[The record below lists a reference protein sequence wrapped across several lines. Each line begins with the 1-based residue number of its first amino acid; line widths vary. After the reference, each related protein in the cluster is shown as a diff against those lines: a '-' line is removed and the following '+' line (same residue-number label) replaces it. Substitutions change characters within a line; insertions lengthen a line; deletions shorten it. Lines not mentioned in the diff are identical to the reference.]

1 MKTKRVEPIPD
12 GDREF
17 DLILFGASSYV
28 GKLTA
33 AYLAGNA
40 PEGFRVALAG
50 RSAAKLEKV
59 RASLPGP
66 SGEWPIMLADS
77 SEPESLAAMA
87 GATRVVVTTVGP
99 YARYGLPLVLACA
112 EAGTDYADLTG
123 EPLFMRQSI
132 DEADGIAKESG
143 ARIVHSCGFDSIP
156 SDLGVFALHEAAAEA
171 GAGDLGETTL
181 IVKAMKGGFSGGTID
196 SMKVQID
203 RSKSDPEARRL
214 AADPY
219 ALSPDRAADPD
230 GRSERDPMGI
240 SRDPETGAF
249 LAPFVMAVVNTRV
262 VRRSNALMDWAYGKG
277 LRYREVMEAG
287 GGPLGAAKAGAVV
300 GGLGGLVAGLS
311 FPPTRLVLDRLLP
324 DPGEGPSEESRE
336 KGFFRME
343 ITTTTSS
350 GRRFRCRIGAS
361 GDPGYKATAVMLGEA
376 GLCLAGDTDVTPQVG
391 GVLTPA
397 TAMGSA
403 LTDRLRAAGHIYEVN
418 EIP

>member
-1 MKTKRVEPIPD
+1 MPETVPARAGE
-12 GDREF
+12 REY
-17 DLILFGASSYV
+17 DLILFGASSFV

-33 AYLAGNA
+33 AYLAGAA
-40 PEGFRVALAG
+40 PADLRVALAG
-50 RSAAKLEKV
+50 RSAGKLEEV
-59 RASLPGP
+59 RSSLTGP
-66 SGEWPIMLADS
+66 AGEWPIMLADS
-77 SEPESLAAMA
+77 SDPESLAAMA
-87 GATRVVVTTVGP
+87 QATRVVVTTVGP
-99 YARYGLPLVLACA
+99 YAKYGMPLVRACA

-132 DEADGIAKESG
+132 DEADAIAKQSG
-143 ARIVHSCGFDSIP
+143 ARIVHTCGFDSIP
-156 SDLGVFALHEAAAEA
+156 SDLGVLALHEAALEA

-181 IVKAMKGGFSGGTID
+181 VVKETKGGFSGGTID

-203 RSKSDPEARRL
+203 RSKSDPEARSL
-214 AADPY
+214 VADPY

-230 GRSERDPMGI
+230 GRSERDSMGI
-240 SRDPETGAF
+240 SRDPETGDF

-262 VRRSNALMDWAYGKG
+262 VRRSNALMDWAYGRG

-287 GGPLGAAKAGAVV
+287 GGPIGAVKAGAVV

-376 GLCLAGDTDVTPQVG
+376 GLCLALDADTTPQRA

-397 TAMGSA
+397 TAMGNV
-403 LTDRLRAAGHIYEVN
+403 LTNRLRAAGHTYEVN

>member
-1 MKTKRVEPIPD
+1 MSETESAPGD
-12 GDREF
+12 DREF
-17 DLILFGASSYV
+17 DLILFGASSFV

-33 AYLAGNA
+33 AYLADAA
-40 PEGFRVALAG
+40 PAGLRVALAG

-59 RASLPGP
+59 RASLPGEAR
-66 SGEWPIMLADS
+66 EWPVMLADS
-77 SEPESLAAMA
+77 SDPDSLAAMA
-87 GATRVVVTTVGP
+87 QATRVILTTVGP
-99 YARYGLPLVLACA
+99 YAKYGMPLVKACA

-132 DEADGIAKESG
+132 DEADGTAKASG
-143 ARIVHSCGFDSIP
+143 ARIVHTCGFDSIP
-156 SDLGVFALHEAAAEA
+156 SDLGVLTLHEAAAEA

-181 IVKAMKGGFSGGTID
+181 VVKAMKGGFSGGTID

-219 ALSPDRAADPD
+219 ALSPDRSADPD
-230 GRSERDPMGI
+230 GRSEQDSMGI
-240 SRDPETGAF
+240 SRDPDTGDF

-262 VRRSNALMDWAYGKG
+262 VRRSNALMDWAYGRG

-287 GGPLGAAKAGAVV
+287 GGPFGAVKAGAVV
-300 GGLGGLVAGLS
+300 GGLGGLVAGLA

-350 GRRFRCRIGAS
+350 GRRFRCRIAAS

-376 GLCLAGDTDVTPQVG
+376 GLCLALDGADTPEVA

-397 TAMGSA
+397 TAMGSV
-403 LTDRLRAAGHIYEVN
+403 LTNRLRAAGQTYEVN
-418 EIP
+418 EIS